1 MKLRNLLQKL
11 DYKCVC
17 GSLETE
23 ISKICCDSRQA
34 VSGCLFVCI
43 KGTDYD
49 GHDFAI
55 KAVESGAAA
64 LVTDDKE
71 ALGKLSE
78 DLTGTTVIQVE
89 SARFALAYLAAAFFK
104 EPAGR
109 LTTIGITGTKGKTTT
124 AYLIRSV
131 LEQAG
136 LRTGLIGTIETIIGK
151 ERIPAVNT
159 TPESLLLQEYLF
171 RMAEA
176 GMDAVVMEVSSQ
188 GLKMCRT
195 EGFIFDYGIFTN
207 LGEDHIGP
215 GEHENMEE
223 YIACKSLLFRQCR
236 VGIINCDDPLW
247 QKVVRSHTCRIET
260 YGFGKNADYQV
271 RNYRLYSECGALST
285 EFEVKKQGIY
295 YGYSFGR
302 QEDGIVF
309 QTSTPGKFSVY
320 NGLAAIA
327 ICDHFGVDP
336 KTVQAALKN
345 ACVKGRMEIVET
357 GKDYTIL
364 IDYAHNAM
372 SLKSLLET
380 LREYKPARLVC
391 LFGCGGNRSGL
402 RRLEMGEVSG
412 QLADYTILT
421 SDNPRYEEPEKIL
434 QDIEEGMIPTGG
446 AYIVICDRR
455 EAIAYGIKN
464 ARPGDILVLA
474 GKGHEEYQ
482 EIKGKKYPM
491 DERKIIRG
499 ILEKEP
505 A

>member
-1 MKLRNLLQKL
+1 MKLQNLLQKL
-11 DYKCVC
+11 DYECVC

-34 VSGCLFVCI
+34 VSGSLFVCI

-49 GHDFAI
+49 GHDFAR
-55 KAVESGAAA
+55 KAVESGASA

-71 ALGKLSE
+71 ALEELAK
-78 DLTGTTVIQVE
+78 DFTGTTVIQVE
-89 SARFALAYLAAAFFK
+89 SARYALAYLAAAFFG

-124 AYLIRSV
+124 AYLVRSV

-136 LRTGLIGTIETIIGK
+136 LRTGVIGTIETIIGK
-151 ERIPAVNT
+151 ERIPSVNT
-159 TPESLLLQEYLF
+159 TPGPLLLQEYLY

-215 GEHENMEE
+215 GEHRDMEE
-223 YIACKSLLFRQCR
+223 YVACKSLLFPQCR
-236 VGIINCDDPLW
+236 VGIINCDDPQW
-247 QKVVRSHTCRIET
+247 QRVVRDHTCRIET
-260 YGFGKNADYQV
+260 YGFDKNADYRAQ
-271 RNYRLYSECGALST
+271 NYRLYSGHGALST
-285 EFEVKKQGIY
+285 EFEVKKQGND
-295 YGYSFGR
+295 YGNDSGGGEEAF
-302 QEDGIVF
+302 VF

-336 KTVQAALKN
+336 QTVWNALKN

-357 GKDYTIL
+357 GRDYTIL

-402 RRLEMGEVSG
+402 RRLEMGEASG
-412 QLADYTILT
+412 QLADYTIIT

-434 QDIEEGMIPTGG
+434 ADIEKGIIPTGG
-446 AYIVICDRR
+446 AYTVICDRR
-455 EAIAYGIKN
+455 EAIAYGMKN
-464 ARPGDILVLA
+464 AGAGDILVLA

-491 DERKIIRG
+491 DEREIIRG